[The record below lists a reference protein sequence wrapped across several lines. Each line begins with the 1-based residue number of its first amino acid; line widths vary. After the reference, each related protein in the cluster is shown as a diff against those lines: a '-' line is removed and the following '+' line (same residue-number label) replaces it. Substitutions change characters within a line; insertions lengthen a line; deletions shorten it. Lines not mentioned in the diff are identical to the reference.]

1 MVKRRKRLKRGI
13 ASLEKQINLHKDKKD
28 KAEEAGK
35 EELVEYYTR
44 EIEARE
50 ETKREKERLL
60 RRKQKN

>member
-1 MVKRRKRLKRGI
+1 MVKRKKRLKKSI
-13 ASLEKQINLHKDKKD
+13 VSLGKQIKLHEDKKD

-35 EELVEYYTR
+35 EELVEYYIR
-44 EIEARE
+44 EIKARE